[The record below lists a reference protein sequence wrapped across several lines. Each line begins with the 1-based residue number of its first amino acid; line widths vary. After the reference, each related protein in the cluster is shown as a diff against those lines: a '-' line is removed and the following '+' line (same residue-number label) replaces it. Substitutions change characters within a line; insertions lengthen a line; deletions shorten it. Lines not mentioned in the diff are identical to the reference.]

1 MRSFLER
8 IVVRYPGAARRCCEV
23 AAIWVAGEAATLS
36 EGQTL
41 WRSEDDILPGLA
53 QAVREYGVD
62 LAEMAREC
70 GIDPIEL
77 RRKLALSHL
86 GELLKP
92 GEIWRLTDQAL
103 ESKLQQ
109 AAREYGL
116 EVEQLLDEISH
127 PCAVTPST
135 GAALTVRSRAVKI
148 AWRLRCWM
156 CRRLRPQRYRIDFTP
171 HLVGEIRLIPEPAY
185 ACHHC
190 LPMHLSDQQVQQ
202 ILRLSE
208 SEIPNSPGVRM
219 RSAAFAAVAIL
230 VFSSCYIRGGA
241 ASRNTRMRKLS
252 TTPAPAELVSE
263 IAPASGAAP
272 VPAEPSQEESP
283 AAAPVPT
290 QVAPVSTAV
299 ALSPVASG
307 SQASGIV
314 TAKQH
319 EIAAASVVRPPD
331 IGRAQGSQRLR
342 DQSGRQ
348 ASYRATA
355 LNDCREI
362 LHNER
367 PLVRYSIR
375 DAAQDADHEA
385 VSVAEACART
395 TMSLAQRGNECA
407 GLFSWFEVFQTKL
420 TNGCSLRLKLG
431 SRTARLVGRLRLRP
445 SVRRSE
451 SSVLRTHSASIRQIF
466 GSVAFAIYK
475 GCSGLPSA
483 LVPMQ

>member
-1 MRSFLER
+1 M
-8 IVVRYPGAARRCCEV
+8 VRYPGVARRCCEV
-23 AAIWVAGEAATLS
+23 AAMWVAGEAATLC

-41 WRSEDDILPGLA
+41 RRNEDDILPGLA

-70 GIDPIEL
+70 GIDPIDL
-77 RRKLALSHL
+77 RRKVALSRF
-86 GELLKP
+86 GELLKT
-92 GEIWRLTDQAL
+92 GEIWSLSDQAL

-109 AAREYGL
+109 AAREYSL

-127 PCAVTPST
+127 PCALTPST
-135 GAALTVRSRAVKI
+135 GAALTVTSKAVKI
-148 AWRLRCWM
+148 AWLLRCWT
-156 CRRLRPQRYRIDFTP
+156 CRRLQRQRYRIDFTP
-171 HLVGEIRLIPEPAY
+171 QIVGEIRFLSEPVY

-230 VFSSCYIRGGA
+230 VFSSCYIRGA
-241 ASRNTRMRKLS
+241 PRRATQECASCPRPLLPQNWSVRSRLRVGPRRCPPNPARKNLQPPRLFQHRLRRYRRLS
-252 TTPAPAELVSE
+252 HS
-263 IAPASGAAP
+263 
-272 VPAEPSQEESP
+272 
-283 AAAPVPT
+283 
-290 QVAPVSTAV
+290 
-299 ALSPVASG
+299 SPVASG